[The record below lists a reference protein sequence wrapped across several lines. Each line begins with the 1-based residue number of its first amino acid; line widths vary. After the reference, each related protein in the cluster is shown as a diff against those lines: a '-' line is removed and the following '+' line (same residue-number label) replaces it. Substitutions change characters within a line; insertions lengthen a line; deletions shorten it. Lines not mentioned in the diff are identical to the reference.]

1 MQRKQGRSP
10 VKHGGDLT
18 EAEVRSGLPGRVW
31 LDLST
36 GIGPLAFPYT
46 PPADE
51 VWRRLPQTGRLAV
64 LRDAAAQAY
73 GAPLHA
79 PVVVAPGTQSL
90 IQLLPLARPARQ
102 VAIVGPTYGEHADC
116 WRQSRAQ
123 IVMLEDL
130 DCPGD
135 ADVVVLVNPN
145 NPDGRVWPPERVLDC
160 AGTLAA
166 RGGLLV
172 VDEAFAD
179 LMPEISVAESAGMD
193 GLIVLRSFGKFF
205 GLAGLRL
212 GFALGPREIT
222 EKLEALLG
230 PWPVSGPAIEIGIEA
245 LEDSAWQ
252 KTARGIYLHL
262 AERLDHLLAGA
273 GLEPV
278 GGTPLYRLVAHPG
291 AQAIH
296 KRLAAE
302 AIWVRRFDD
311 APTWLRFGL
320 PGDEA
325 AFNRLASALQ
335 AACG

>member
-1 MQRKQGRSP
+1 M
-10 VKHGGDLT
+10 KHGGDLT
-18 EAEVRSGLPGRVW
+18 EAEARSGVPGRAW

-46 PPADE
+46 PPPAD
-51 VWRRLPQTGRLAV
+51 VWHKLPQAGRLAI

-73 GAPLHA
+73 GAPAHA
-79 PVVVAPGTQSL
+79 PVVVAPGTQTL

-102 VAIVGPTYGEHADC
+102 VAIVGPTYGEHAEC
-116 WRQSRAQ
+116 WRQARAQ
-123 IVMLEDL
+123 IAALEDL

-135 ADVVVLVNPN
+135 AEIVVLVNPN
-145 NPDGRVWPPERVLDC
+145 NPDGRVWSPERVLDC
-160 AGTLAA
+160 CMTMAA

-179 LMPEISVAESAGMD
+179 LMPEISVAESAGID

-212 GFALGPREIT
+212 GFALAPREIA
-222 EKLEALLG
+222 EKLETLLG
-230 PWPVSGPAIEIGIEA
+230 PWPVAGPAIEIGIEA
-245 LEDSAWQ
+245 LEDLAWQ
-252 KTARGIYLHL
+252 ETARGIYRHL
-262 AERLDHLLAGA
+262 AERLDHLLSGA
-273 GLEPV
+273 GFECV
-278 GGTPLYRLVAHPG
+278 GGTPLYRLVAHPD

-296 KRLAAE
+296 KRLTAD

-320 PGDEA
+320 PGDDA

-335 AACG
+335 EACGTALR